1 MNTLRVRLTFGVLGV
16 MLFSLLALFLF
27 YQYLSARTL
36 ENEIEKRL
44 AQDSALM
51 LLFLDRDPPD
61 TFAALEDRLKEAAHV
76 NEIRLWLYA
85 PKGVLLFDS
94 AGFSG
99 GDSEGTSYDQTTP
112 PTEEYVISGRP
123 WVWKGKTYE
132 LIVGYEKKLLNTAL
146 LPTKLWGFL
155 GFMLASI
162 FVALSVFRIAK
173 GMTRPLT
180 RITEVARSISE
191 ARYGT
196 LVDVSGYGEI
206 ATLAQAINAMSRSL
220 EENVRRIRE
229 NEKRLSDV
237 LANMT
242 SGVLLLDRDGI
253 VTFANRAALSIL
265 QLRIDEV
272 IGFGHIQA
280 LKHYELSKWIDH
292 AEEVHEPLR
301 HEMML
306 YFPVERV
313 IDLQLVPLFNE
324 ADRYDGLLVMLHD
337 ISEIRRL
344 ERIRSEFVAN
354 ASHELKTP
362 VTSIQGFAETLLDG
376 AVEDPREARAF
387 AEIIYRES
395 ERLKRLIQDIL
406 DLSKIEQRRV
416 PFEYRDVHLA
426 TLIADVFLQVEKSRQ
441 EKSIAIRAY
450 VDDDLTL
457 ETDCDRL
464 KQILLNLVI
473 NGIQYTPPGG
483 YVAVYGEYDGTS
495 GDDVLIRVEDNG
507 IGIPQKDL
515 SRVFERFYRV
525 DKARSR
531 NSGGTGLG
539 LAIVK
544 HLVEMMEGTIWVE
557 SIEGKGTTFYVRLPR
572 ERPHS
577 ADHTVK
583 QEPERAAASKKSRRA
598 VVRAVDRNE

>member
-1 MNTLRVRLTFGVLGV
+1 
-16 MLFSLLALFLF
+16 
-27 YQYLSARTL
+27 
-36 ENEIEKRL
+36 
-44 AQDSALM
+44 
-51 LLFLDRDPPD
+51 
-61 TFAALEDRLKEAAHV
+61 
-76 NEIRLWLYA
+76 
-85 PKGVLLFDS
+85 
-94 AGFSG
+94 
-99 GDSEGTSYDQTTP
+99 
-112 PTEEYVISGRP
+112 
-123 WVWKGKTYE
+123 
-132 LIVGYEKKLLNTAL
+132 
-146 LPTKLWGFL
+146 
-155 GFMLASI
+155 
-162 FVALSVFRIAK
+162 
-173 GMTRPLT
+173 
-180 RITEVARSISE
+180 VARSIAA

-196 LVDVSGYGEI
+196 LVDVAGYAEI

-242 SGVLLLDRDGI
+242 SGVFLLDRHGV

-265 QLRIDEV
+265 QLNIEEV
-272 IGFGHIQA
+272 IGFGHVQA

-292 AEEVHEPLR
+292 AEDSHEPLR
-301 HEMML
+301 QELML

-324 ADRYDGLLVMLHD
+324 ANRYDGLLVMLHD

-362 VTSIQGFAETLLDG
+362 ITSIQGFAETLLDG
-376 AVEDPREARAF
+376 AVENPHEARAF

-395 ERLKRLIQDIL
+395 ERLQRLIQDIL

-416 PFEYRDVHLA
+416 PFEYRDVQLA

-457 ETDCDRL
+457 ETDYDRL

-483 YVAVYGEYDGTS
+483 YVAVYAEYVGPSNDE
-495 GDDVLIRVEDNG
+495 VLIRVADNG
-507 IGIPQKDL
+507 IGIPKKDL
-515 SRVFERFYRV
+515 TRVFERFYRV

-544 HLVEMMEGTIWVE
+544 HLVEMMEGTIAVE
-557 SIEGKGTTFYVRLPR
+557 SVEGQGTTFYVRLPR

-577 ADHTVK
+577 TEHGTVSSISMK
-583 QEPERAAASKKSRRA
+583 QEKKHLANRSSEK
-598 VVRAVDRNE
+598 DNS

>member
-16 MLFSLLALFLF
+16 MLFSLFALFLF
-27 YQYLSARTL
+27 YQYLSAHTL

-44 AQDSALM
+44 AQDGAL
-51 LLFLDRDPPD
+51 LIYVLNQNPPES
-61 TFAALEDRLKEAAHV
+61 FSVLEHRLKEMARLNAV
-76 NEIRLWLYA
+76 RLWLYTA
-85 PKGVLLFDS
+85 NGTLRLDS
-94 AGFSG
+94 A
-99 GDSEGTSYDQTTP
+99 EPAQQHVTSQDTERP
-112 PTEEYVISGRP
+112 PSTEAYVISAEP
-123 WVWKGKTYE
+123 WIWNGERYE
-132 LIVGYEKKLLNTAL
+132 LVIGYEKKLLNAAR
-146 LPTKLWGFL
+146 LPDKVWGLAGFL
-155 GFMLASI
+155 FAAI
-162 FVALSVFRIAK
+162 FVAVSVFRIAK

-180 RITEVARSISE
+180 RITEVARSIAA

-196 LVDVSGYGEI
+196 LVDVSGYAEI

-242 SGVLLLDRDGI
+242 SGVFLLDRHGV

-265 QLRIDEV
+265 QLNIEEV
-272 IGFGHIQA
+272 IGFGHVQA

-292 AEEVHEPLR
+292 AEDSHEPLR
-301 HEMML
+301 QELML

-324 ADRYDGLLVMLHD
+324 SNRYDGLLVMLHD

-362 VTSIQGFAETLLDG
+362 ITSIQGFAETLLDG
-376 AVEDPREARAF
+376 AVENPHEARAF

-395 ERLKRLIQDIL
+395 ERLQRLIQDIL

-416 PFEYRDVHLA
+416 PFEYRDVQLA

-457 ETDCDRL
+457 ETDYDRL

-473 NGIQYTPPGG
+473 NGIQYTPSGG
-483 YVAVYGEYDGTS
+483 YVAVYAEYVGPSKDE
-495 GDDVLIRVEDNG
+495 VLIWVEDNG
-507 IGIPQKDL
+507 IGIPKKDL
-515 SRVFERFYRV
+515 TRVFERFYRV

-544 HLVEMMEGTIWVE
+544 HLVEMMEGTIAVE
-557 SIEGKGTTFYVRLPR
+557 SVEGQGTTFYVRLPR

-577 ADHTVK
+577 TEHGTVSTIPMK
-583 QEPERAAASKKSRRA
+583 QEKKHLANRSSEKDNASM
-598 VVRAVDRNE
+598 

>member
-16 MLFSLLALFLF
+16 MLFSLFALFLF
-27 YQYLSARTL
+27 YQYLSAHTL
-36 ENEIEKRL
+36 ENELEKRL
-44 AQDSALM
+44 AQDGAL
-51 LLFLDRDPPD
+51 LTYVLNEHPPE
-61 TFAALEDRLKEAAHV
+61 TFYALEHRLKEMAQLNAV
-76 NEIRLWLYA
+76 RLWLYTA
-85 PKGVLLFDS
+85 NGTLLLDS
-94 AGFSG
+94 AESFQQAVTSQET
-99 GDSEGTSYDQTTP
+99 EGSP
-112 PTEEYVISGRP
+112 SIEAYVISKQP
-123 WVWKGKTYE
+123 WTWKGVRYE
-132 LIVGYEKKLLNTAL
+132 LVVGYEKKLLNAAR
-146 LPTKLWGFL
+146 LPDKVWGLAGFL
-155 GFMLASI
+155 FAAI
-162 FVALSVFRIAK
+162 FVAVSVFRIAK

-180 RITEVARSISE
+180 RITEVARSIAA

-196 LVDVSGYGEI
+196 LVDVAGYAEI

-242 SGVLLLDRDGI
+242 SGVFLLDRHGV

-265 QLRIDEV
+265 QLNIEEV
-272 IGFGHIQA
+272 IGFGHVQA

-292 AEEVHEPLR
+292 AEDSHEPLR
-301 HEMML
+301 QELML

-324 ADRYDGLLVMLHD
+324 ANRYDGLLVMLHD

-362 VTSIQGFAETLLDG
+362 ITSIQGFAETLLDG
-376 AVEDPREARAF
+376 AVENPHEARAF

-395 ERLKRLIQDIL
+395 ERLQRLIQDIL

-416 PFEYRDVHLA
+416 PFEYRDVQLA

-457 ETDCDRL
+457 ETDYDRL

-483 YVAVYGEYDGTS
+483 YVAVYAEYVGPSNDE
-495 GDDVLIRVEDNG
+495 VLIRVADNG
-507 IGIPQKDL
+507 IGIPKKDL
-515 SRVFERFYRV
+515 TRVFERFYRV

-544 HLVEMMEGTIWVE
+544 HLVEMMEGTIAVE
-557 SIEGKGTTFYVRLPR
+557 SVEGQGTTFYVRLPR

-577 ADHTVK
+577 TEHGTVSSISMK
-583 QEPERAAASKKSRRA
+583 QEKKHLANRSSEK
-598 VVRAVDRNE
+598 DNS

>member
-16 MLFSLLALFLF
+16 MLFSLFALFLF
-27 YQYLSARTL
+27 YQYLSAHTL
-36 ENEIEKRL
+36 ENELEKRL
-44 AQDSALM
+44 AQDGALIAYV
-51 LLFLDRDPPD
+51 LNQDPPA
-61 TFAALEDRLKEAAHV
+61 TLELLKHRLKEMARLNAV
-76 NEIRLWLYA
+76 RLWLYTEN
-85 PKGVLLFDS
+85 GTLLLDS
-94 AGFSG
+94 AEQAQQHVTYQ
-99 GDSEGTSYDQTTP
+99 D
-112 PTEEYVISGRP
+112 TERLPFTEAYVISTQPWTWKHGRYTL
-123 WVWKGKTYE
+123 V
-132 LIVGYEKKLLNTAL
+132 IGYEKKRLNAARFPDKVWGL
-146 LPTKLWGFL
+146 VGFL
-155 GFMLASI
+155 FVAI
-162 FVALSVFRIAK
+162 FVAVSVFRIAK
-173 GMTRPLT
+173 GLTRPLT
-180 RITEVARSISE
+180 RITEVARSIAA

-196 LVDVSGYGEI
+196 LVDVSGYAEI
-206 ATLAQAINAMSRSL
+206 AILAQAINAMSRSL

-242 SGVLLLDRDGI
+242 SGVFLLDGQGV

-265 QLRIDEV
+265 QLNLDEV
-272 IGFGHIQA
+272 IGFDHVQA

-292 AEEVHEPLR
+292 AEDHHEPLR
-301 HEMML
+301 QELML

-324 ADRYDGLLVMLHD
+324 SNRYDGLLVMLHD

-362 VTSIQGFAETLLDG
+362 ITSIQGFAETLLDG
-376 AVEDPREARAF
+376 AVENPHEARAF

-395 ERLKRLIQDIL
+395 ERLQRLIQDIL

-416 PFEYRDVHLA
+416 PFEYRDVQLA

-441 EKSIAIRAY
+441 EKSIAVRAY

-457 ETDCDRL
+457 ETDYDRL

-483 YVAVYGEYDGTS
+483 YVAVYAEYAGPSKDE
-495 GDDVLIRVEDNG
+495 VLIRVEDNG
-507 IGIPQKDL
+507 IGIPNKDL
-515 SRVFERFYRV
+515 NRVFERFYRV

-544 HLVEMMEGTIWVE
+544 HLVEMMEGTIAVKSVE
-557 SIEGKGTTFYVRLPR
+557 GQGTTFYVRLPR

-577 ADHTVK
+577 TEIGAQSSAIPIK
-583 QEPERAAASKKSRRA
+583 QEGKRHVERPTETDHA
-598 VVRAVDRNE
+598 